1 MVWNGFWEWADGN
14 LGATII
20 GGLLVIVIVA
30 VFSRLPRLGP
40 HVRSGLRRAWRW
52 AYSWRPVSSRRHER
66 ELAAVAEKAREAD
79 GARQA
84 MGQRADTAIN
94 AVRESIPNV
103 VLTILTQM
111 NEQKEA
117 SATRMTELEKEV
129 SRLKKVIGVKDSG
142 NPAWITTANRVDVVK
157 APEVPTPDPRW
168 RLSNVTSDNDR
179 QVGLS
184 RYRIENLVPGSV
196 AVGVRMDNE
205 DGTYGSFAFNDAAYW
220 PKLSGIAYGEFSGT
234 IRGTDEEGFVYVR
247 LSWTD
252 EAKSK
257 RSANFTLRSSSA
269 PEPPQEGAPF

>member
-1 MVWNGFWEWADGN
+1 MVWNEFWEWADGN

-20 GGLLVIVIVA
+20 GGLLVIAIVG

-52 AYSWRPVSSRRHER
+52 AYSWRPVSSRRHAR
-66 ELAAVAEKAREAD
+66 ELAALAENTREAD
-79 GARQA
+79 VARQA

-117 SATRMTELEKEV
+117 AATRMADIEKEV
-129 SRLKKVIGVKDSG
+129 ARLKKVVDVKAPS
-142 NPAWITTANRVDVVK
+142 NPAWITDADRVDVVK

-168 RLSNVTSDNDR
+168 RLSNVTSEKDR
-179 QVGLS
+179 RVGVS
-184 RYRIENLVPGSV
+184 RYRIENLIPGSV
-196 AVGVRMDNE
+196 ALGVRMDNA
-205 DGTYGSFAFNDAAYW
+205 DGTYGSFAFDDAAYW
-220 PKLSGIAYGEFSGT
+220 PKLSGIAFGEFSGT

-252 EAKSK
+252 EVKSK
-257 RSANFTLRSSSA
+257 RSASFTLRSSSA
-269 PEPPQEGAPF
+269 SEPPQEGAPF